1 MYQTHDQDQQ
11 DTIWT
16 LTWSTRA
23 SLQLP
28 FKHRMHELSH
38 WWVIITL
45 LSLNQPWRLASPNIQ
60 TRPFLSIVLQDNM
73 DGLQVRHQ
81 KQWIDVPSA
90 GSSSNKYR
98 GLNGRRY
105 VIVYAAIV
113 LFEFLRGRQPACLG
127 QARKVEFKHYLSMKQ
142 NIDHTIL
149 SLERL
154 YMT

>member
-1 MYQTHDQDQQ
+1 
-11 DTIWT
+11 
-16 LTWSTRA
+16 
-23 SLQLP
+23 
-28 FKHRMHELSH
+28 
-38 WWVIITL
+38 
-45 LSLNQPWRLASPNIQ
+45 
-60 TRPFLSIVLQDNM
+60 M

-127 QARKVEFKHYLSMKQ
+127 QGRKVEFKHYLSMKQ